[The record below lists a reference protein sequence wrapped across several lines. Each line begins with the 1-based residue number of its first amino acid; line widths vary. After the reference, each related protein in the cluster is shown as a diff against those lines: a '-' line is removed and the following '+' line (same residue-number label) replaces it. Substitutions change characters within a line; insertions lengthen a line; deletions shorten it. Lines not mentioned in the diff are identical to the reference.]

1 MVLLQLAA
9 LNMEWMGHGQRALAC
24 GFGPQ
29 LRVLVVGVV
38 LLGPSNGAGG
48 PWSATHG
55 VAGPRL
61 VEVVA
66 IENP

>member
-1 MVLLQLAA
+1 MVGLCLTGGNGTFAT
-9 LNMEWMGHGQRALAC
+9 GS
-24 GFGPQ
+24 GPQ

-48 PWSATHG
+48 PWNATHG
-55 VAGPRL
+55 AAGPRL